1 MAKEKKE
8 TANKEILLNVA
19 DNEKLLG
26 AFSELLQ
33 AVQEKSTALTDHKAD
48 YGESYI
54 NDIKMLHKN
63 FLKKDNFKV
72 GQIVKW
78 KKGLKN
84 KRLPL
89 ENQPVIVLE
98 LLEQPVFDSET
109 RSGSPYFLEPLD
121 IVLGMID
128 SDGDFIRFYYDR
140 RRFESYK
147 K

>member
-8 TANKEILLNVA
+8 VIKKEIHVDEA
-19 DNEKLLG
+19 DAEKLLS
-26 AFSELLQ
+26 ALLQ
-33 AVQEKSTALTDHKAD
+33 IAQEKSIDDKVD
-48 YGESYI
+48 YNENYI
-54 NDIKMLHKN
+54 NDLKVLHKK
-63 FLKKDNFKV
+63 FLKKDNFEV

-84 KRLPL
+84 RRLPL
-89 ENQPVIVLE
+89 ENQPVIILE
-98 LLEQPVFDSET
+98 LLDEPVFDSEA

-121 IVLGMID
+121 VVLGILD

-140 RRFESYK
+140 RRFEPYK